1 MSLQWLRSSAQL
13 GRRFLLGGRGSREG
27 EEEERNDSIPKG
39 NTLCAQK
46 ASWHTVV
53 SSTAVQA
60 TKKSWTN
67 KLTSMSWRL
76 FWSQSG
82 RPALSVLRTAAH
94 CGYWLPPA
102 APLSAATATETQ
114 QTTND
119 YFIQSYHHD
128 ITWHMMTLILKWHH
142 DITWHMMTSMILIM
156 TSWHHSDIMISTR
169 IPMWHMDNLIT
180 HHFLLQLT
188 KVSNYRELPHLQQR
202 DMGMWHNPGQ
212 PPPLLDALNAGS
224 LN

>member
-1 MSLQWLRSSAQL
+1 MAHSGIIYSCT
-13 GRRFLLGGRGSREG
+13 
-27 EEEERNDSIPKG
+27 N
-39 NTLCAQK
+39 N
-46 ASWHTVV
+46 
-53 SSTAVQA
+53 
-60 TKKSWTN
+60 KKSWKN
-67 KLTSMSWRL
+67 KLTSTSWRL

-102 APLSAATATETQ
+102 APLSAATATETR

-119 YFIQSYHHD
+119 FIQSYHHD
-128 ITWHMMTLILKWHH
+128 ITWHMMTS
-142 DITWHMMTSMILIM
+142 TILIM

-188 KVSNYRELPHLQQR
+188 KVSNYGELPHLQQR

-212 PPPLLDALNAGS
+212 PPPLLDALNAGG